1 MIVSIMKAA
10 FVKQPTMSQ
19 ASLKPDRVYF
29 FGTCLIDSLYPQA
42 GLAAMRL
49 IEAQGVEVV
58 FPVRQS
64 CCGQPAYNS
73 GFPAEARAV
82 ARRQIRAFSENI
94 PVVVPSGSCAGMM
107 KHHYPL
113 LFDADPDHVRAERF
127 AARVFEWSEFMTR
140 VLGVRLE
147 DRGRPLRVTWHS
159 SCHALREMRVIED
172 SKSLIRQLRHVELV
186 ELEHERECCGFGGT
200 FAVKQPDISGAM
212 VNDKVD
218 DIRRTGAARVIT
230 GDCGCL
236 MNIAGAAA
244 HRKFDFAGQHLA
256 EFIWERVNGD

>member
-1 MIVSIMKAA
+1 MKTA
-10 FVKQPTMSQ
+10 FVKQPAMNP
-19 ASLKPDRVYF
+19 ASPRPNRVYF
-29 FGTCLIDSLYPQA
+29 FGTCLVDSLYPRA

-49 IEAQGVEVV
+49 IEAQGVDVV
-58 FPVRQS
+58 FPARQS

-82 ARRQIRAFSENI
+82 ARTQIRAFPEDI

-107 KHHYPL
+107 KHHYPR
-113 LFDADPDHVRAERF
+113 LFEAEPDRNRAERL
-127 AARVFEWSEFMTR
+127 AARVFEWSEFMVR

-159 SCHALREMRVIED
+159 SCHALREMRVTED
-172 SKSLIRQLRHVELV
+172 SKALIRQLRHVELV
-186 ELEHERECCGFGGT
+186 ELKKERECCGFGGT
-200 FAVKQPDISGAM
+200 FAVKHAAISGAM
-212 VNDKVD
+212 VHDKVE

-230 GDCGCL
+230 GDSGCL

-244 HRKFDFAGQHLA
+244 HRRLAFTGQHLA
-256 EFIWERVNGD
+256 EFILERVHGA